1 MRYIWTNNAYKI
13 CWRHFC
19 NKVFVFFKVWF
30 QNRRAKWRKREK
42 AMGRES
48 PNFLPTEPS
57 PSFGDLPQMPGS
69 LGFSATGDPMWQ
81 NRVSHLTGV
90 NPIMALH
97 QSNLNNLAAQYIQ
110 AKMPFGGLI
119 SNYFVNANSLGVPG
133 VFLGSGVPGYSTSGF
148 PPASTSRL
156 GMDAETLDLRRSSI
170 DKLRMKAKEHGGPSE
185 QNSKHEHTTWFK
197 KTVQSTRW
205 LFIYRDCAINK
216 IILTRARR
224 YCSQRP
230 TLWPSFVEGLLYEM
244 YLQNPT
250 SKGRYIYLLYLDWQ
264 NEYLAVVSFFF
275 LFYWNIHLLL
285 ISVCWLL
292 KICISLVILGH
303 YTE

>member
-1 MRYIWTNNAYKI
+1 
-13 CWRHFC
+13 
-19 NKVFVFFKVWF
+19 
-30 QNRRAKWRKREK
+30 
-42 AMGRES
+42 MGRES

-185 QNSKHEHTTWFK
+185 QNSKHEHTT
-197 KTVQSTRW
+197 
-205 LFIYRDCAINK
+205 
-216 IILTRARR
+216 
-224 YCSQRP
+224 
-230 TLWPSFVEGLLYEM
+230 
-244 YLQNPT
+244 
-250 SKGRYIYLLYLDWQ
+250 
-264 NEYLAVVSFFF
+264 
-275 LFYWNIHLLL
+275 
-285 ISVCWLL
+285 
-292 KICISLVILGH
+292 
-303 YTE
+303 